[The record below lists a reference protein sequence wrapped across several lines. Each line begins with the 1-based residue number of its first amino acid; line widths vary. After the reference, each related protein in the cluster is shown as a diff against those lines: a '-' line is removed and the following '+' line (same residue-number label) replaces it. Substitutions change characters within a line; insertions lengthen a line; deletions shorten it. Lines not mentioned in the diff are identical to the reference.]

1 MLTQRETWTSFAGV
15 VLAATL
21 LAAGCASRRAEP
33 VPLPPKPVGE
43 IAAQPPAGT
52 AAGPVVPPGAR
63 AYVVDGSQSV
73 VTIRVRRAG
82 PIAKLGHNHVVTASQ
97 LTGWAWQGQDPAGS
111 GFEVHVPV
119 ASLVV
124 DDPAAR
130 AAAGPGFEAAVPDSA
145 RDGTYHN
152 MLRPEVLDGAAF
164 PEVVVRAASLAG
176 TWDDAV
182 ANVDLTIRGV
192 TRRIEVPVRVRDREG
207 TLAASGSF
215 RIKQSDFGITPFSVA
230 GGAIQVA
237 DELEIAFQLVAIP
250 P

>member
-1 MLTQRETWTSFAGV
+1 MAGV
-15 VLAATL
+15 VFATVL
-21 LAAGCASRRAEP
+21 LTAGCATRPAEP

-43 IAAQPPAGT
+43 ITGQPPPA
-52 AAGPVVPPGAR
+52 AAGQPVVPAGAR
-63 AYVVDGSQSV
+63 AYVVDGPKSV
-73 VTIRVRRAG
+73 VSIRVHRAG
-82 PIAKLGHNHVVTASQ
+82 PFAKLGHNHVVTASQ
-97 LTGWAWQGQDPAGS
+97 LTGWAWQGTDPAGS
-111 GFEVHVPV
+111 GFEIHVPV
-119 ASLVV
+119 AALVV

-130 AAAGPGFEAAVPDSA
+130 AAAGPGFESVVPDSS

-176 TWDDAV
+176 TWDDTV

-192 TRRIEVPVRVRDREG
+192 TRRIDVPVSVQVGQG

-215 RIKQSDFGITPFSVA
+215 RILQSDFGIAPFSVA

-237 DELEIAFQLVAIP
+237 DELELAFRIVAVAN
-250 P
+250 